1 MEMPKPIDLTGQ
13 YFGYWKVI
21 ERFANTEGRCT
32 KWLCE
37 CKCGTRKVVNGAT
50 LRNGTSKSCGCM
62 RTELLIE
69 RVRTHGKRKTRL
81 YRIWAQMIQRTTNK
95 NQKDYDYY
103 GERGIAVC
111 KEWRESF
118 DTFEQWAKE
127 NGYAEN
133 LTIDRKDNNK
143 GYEPG
148 NCHWVTMKEQS
159 RNTRRTHYLTYNGQT
174 KPLTDWA
181 DEMQIPRFVLDT
193 RINKLGWSVEKALTT
208 KVKNANRPCY
218 LTLNGITK
226 TITEWANETGIPK
239 GTLRHRINILGWS
252 VEKALTTKVR
262 QQSNNIKK

>member
-1 MEMPKPIDLTGQ
+1 MPKAINMKGK
-13 YFGYWKVI
+13 YFNYWKVI
-21 ERFANTEGRCT
+21 ERAGKT
-32 KWLCE
+32 KYGEITWLCE
-37 CKCGTRKVVNGAT
+37 CVCGKRKVVNGAT

-81 YRIWAQMIQRTTNK
+81 YRIWARMIQRTTNK

-118 DTFEQWAKE
+118 DAFEKWAKE

-133 LTIDRKDNNK
+133 LTIDRKDNDK
-143 GYEPG
+143 GYEPC
-148 NCHWVTMKEQS
+148 NCHWVTMKEQN

-181 DEMQIPRFVLDT
+181 DERQIPRATLDA
-193 RINKLGWSVEKALTT
+193 RINKLGWSAEKALTT
-208 KVKNANRPCY
+208 EVKKQN
-218 LTLNGITK
+218 
-226 TITEWANETGIPK
+226 
-239 GTLRHRINILGWS
+239 
-252 VEKALTTKVR
+252 
-262 QQSNNIKK
+262 KKQP

>member
-1 MEMPKPIDLTGQ
+1 MPKPIDLTGQ

-62 RTELLIE
+62 RTELLIG

>member
-1 MEMPKPIDLTGQ
+1 MPKPIDLTGQ

-62 RTELLIE
+62 RTELLIG

-81 YRIWAQMIQRTTNK
+81 YRIWARMIQRTTNK

-118 DTFEQWAKE
+118 DTFEKWAKE

-133 LTIDRKDNNK
+133 LTIDRKDNDK
-143 GYEPG
+143 GYEPC
-148 NCHWVTMKEQS
+148 NCHWVTMKEQN

-181 DEMQIPRFVLDT
+181 DERQIPRATLDA

-208 KVKNANRPCY
+208 EVKKQN
-218 LTLNGITK
+218 
-226 TITEWANETGIPK
+226 
-239 GTLRHRINILGWS
+239 
-252 VEKALTTKVR
+252 
-262 QQSNNIKK
+262 KKQP

>member
-1 MEMPKPIDLTGQ
+1 MPKPIDLTGQ

>member
-1 MEMPKPIDLTGQ
+1 MPKPIDLTGQ

-62 RTELLIE
+62 RTELLIG
-69 RVRTHGKRKTRL
+69 RVRTHGKRKTRF

>member
-1 MEMPKPIDLTGQ
+1 MPKPIDLTGQ

-62 RTELLIE
+62 RTELLIG

-181 DEMQIPRFVLDT
+181 DEMQIPR
-193 RINKLGWSVEKALTT
+193 
-208 KVKNANRPCY
+208 
-218 LTLNGITK
+218 
-226 TITEWANETGIPK
+226 
-239 GTLRHRINILGWS
+239 
-252 VEKALTTKVR
+252 
-262 QQSNNIKK
+262 

>member
-1 MEMPKPIDLTGQ
+1 MPKPIDLTGQ

-62 RTELLIE
+62 RTELLIG

-239 GTLRHRINILGWS
+239 GTLRNRINILGWS

>member
-1 MEMPKPIDLTGQ
+1 MPKPIDLTGQ

-62 RTELLIE
+62 RTELLIG

-239 GTLRHRINILGWS
+239 GTLLHRINILGWS

>member
-1 MEMPKPIDLTGQ
+1 
-13 YFGYWKVI
+13 
-21 ERFANTEGRCT
+21 
-32 KWLCE
+32 
-37 CKCGTRKVVNGAT
+37 
-50 LRNGTSKSCGCM
+50 
-62 RTELLIE
+62 
-69 RVRTHGKRKTRL
+69 
-81 YRIWAQMIQRTTNK
+81 MIQRTTNK